1 MIPTPHSGSHSGSLL
16 RRLQVSFALAT
27 LAVVGLLALFMDVAL
42 RRSFEAE
49 DAIVMEAQADALA
62 RPGGT
67 RKLPGGDPERRPE
80 KADWRL
86 LDGQGRVLV
95 QSAGMENLPSIF
107 WPIEAR
113 SPLEVKASNGEAF
126 SILVR
131 AIPEGTLQ
139 LAMDRSH
146 EQTLV
151 AGFRRTLGAA
161 IGLAALL
168 AALLGR
174 WVAKRGLRPLH
185 LIAIEAADIAPS
197 RLDHRLHGE
206 HFPEELGEL
215 VATLNGTLAR
225 LQEAFDRLARMAS
238 ELAHELRTPL
248 QNLRAE
254 AEGILLGPNDPEAS
268 REALGSV
275 LEECDRLARLI
286 EQMLFL
292 ANTDNPSTAIEKKSV
307 DVSSLLQ
314 SVADFFEAEA
324 AEAQVNLRVESA
336 AGLTISGDE
345 PLLSRA
351 LHNLAANAL
360 RHTPAGGT
368 IILGANPSASEVRFF
383 VRDDGP
389 GLPLEVLAHLGERWI
404 RGPYAQ
410 GPGLGL
416 GLAIVKGIAQLHG
429 GKLQAQNQPGGGGTG
444 AEVCIW
450 LPRFS

>member
-1 MIPTPHSGSHSGSLL
+1 MSTQLHSGSLL
-16 RRLQVSFALAT
+16 SRLQISFALST
-27 LAVVGLLALFMDVAL
+27 LAVVGLLAFFMDVAL

-49 DAIVMEAQADALA
+49 DAMVLVAQADALA

-67 RKLPGGDPERRPE
+67 RRLPGGDPERRPE

-86 LDGQGRVLV
+86 LDEQGQVRV
-95 QSAGMENLPSIF
+95 QSAGMEKLPGIP
-107 WPIEAR
+107 WPAEAR
-113 SPLEVKASNGEAF
+113 SPLEIKAANGERF

-131 AIPEGTLQ
+131 ALPEGTLQ

-146 EQTLV
+146 EQALV
-151 AGFRRTLGAA
+151 AGFRRSLGIAV
-161 IGLAALL
+161 GLAALL
-168 AALLGR
+168 AAGLGR

-185 LIAIEAADIAPS
+185 RIAEEAGNIAPS
-197 RLDHRLHGE
+197 NLDLRLHAE

-215 VATLNGTLAR
+215 VTTLNGTLAR
-225 LQEAFDRLARMAS
+225 LQEAFDRLSRMAA

-254 AEGILLGPNDPEAS
+254 VEGIVLHQKDAS
-268 REALGSV
+268 VSSEALGSV

-292 ANTDNPSTAIEKKSV
+292 AGTDNPATAIERKPV
-307 DVSSLLQ
+307 EVASLLQ

-324 AEAQVNLRVESA
+324 EEARIMLTVEAAE
-336 AGLTISGDE
+336 GLSISGDE
-345 PLLSRA
+345 PLLNRA

-360 RHTPAGGT
+360 RHTPTGGT
-368 IILGANPSASEVRFF
+368 ITLGAHVEASGLRLFVQDSGAGLSPEVMAR
-383 VRDDGP
+383 
-389 GLPLEVLAHLGERWI
+389 LGERWV
-404 RGPYAQ
+404 RGTDSA

-429 GKLQAQNQPGGGGTG
+429 GRLQAEPPPGGG
-444 AEVCIW
+444 AELSIW
-450 LPRFS
+450 LPR

>member
-1 MIPTPHSGSHSGSLL
+1 MIPRPHSGSLL

-27 LAVVGLLALFMDVAL
+27 LAVVGLLAIFMDIAL
-42 RRSFEAE
+42 RHSFEAE
-49 DAIVMEAQADALA
+49 DAMVMEAQADALSQRGA
-62 RPGGT
+62 T
-67 RKLPGGDPERRPE
+67 RNLPKGDPERRPE

-86 LDGQGRVLV
+86 LDGQGHVLA
-95 QSAGMENLPSIF
+95 QSAGMEKLPPLS
-107 WPIEAR
+107 WPAEAR
-113 SPLEVKASNGEAF
+113 FPVEIQASNGETF

-131 AIPEGTLQ
+131 TIPEGTLQ

-151 AGFRRTLGAA
+151 AGFRRTLGVA
-161 IGLAALL
+161 IAVAALL

-185 LIAIEAADIAPS
+185 LIATEAADIDPS
-197 RLDHRLHGE
+197 SLDRRLNGE

-215 VATLNGTLAR
+215 VTTLNGTLAR
-225 LQEAFDRLARMAS
+225 LQEAFDRLGRMAT

-254 AEGILLGPNDPEAS
+254 VEAILLGPTDAEAS

-275 LEECDRLARLI
+275 LEECGRLARLI

-292 ANTDNPSTAIEKKSV
+292 ARSENPSTVIERKSV
-307 DVSSLLQ
+307 DAPSLLQ

-324 AEAQVNLRVESA
+324 EEAHVNLHVEA
-336 AGLTISGDE
+336 ATGLSISGDE
-345 PLLSRA
+345 PLLKRA
-351 LHNLAANAL
+351 LHNLTANAL
-360 RHTPAGGT
+360 RHTPAGGS
-368 IILGANPSASEVRFF
+368 IVLGARPSASGLQFF
-383 VRDDGP
+383 IRDSGP
-389 GLPLEVLAHLGERWI
+389 GLPPEVLARLSERWV
-404 RGPYAQ
+404 RGSDAR

-429 GKLQAQNQPGGGGTG
+429 GKLQVKNQPDGG
-444 AEVCIW
+444 AEASIW
-450 LPRFS
+450 LPGV

>member
-1 MIPTPHSGSHSGSLL
+1 MKHRPNSGSLL

-27 LAVVGLLALFMDVAL
+27 LAVVGLLAIFMDMAL
-42 RRSFEAE
+42 RHSFEAE
-49 DAIVMEAQADALA
+49 DAVVMEAQADALVQ
-62 RPGGT
+62 RGST
-67 RKLPGGDPERRPE
+67 RKLIEGDQERRPE

-86 LDGQGRVLV
+86 LDGRGHVLA
-95 QSAGMENLPSIF
+95 QSAGMEKLPTLS
-107 WPIEAR
+107 WPAEAR
-113 SPLEVKASNGEAF
+113 SPVETKASNGETF

-131 AIPEGTLQ
+131 TIPEGTLQ

-151 AGFRRTLGAA
+151 AGFRRTLGVA

-185 LIAIEAADIAPS
+185 LIATEAADIDPT
-197 RLDHRLHGE
+197 RLDRRLHGE
-206 HFPEELGEL
+206 QFPEELGEL
-215 VATLNGTLAR
+215 VEKINGTLAR
-225 LQEAFDRLARMAS
+225 LQEAFDRLGRMAS

-254 AEGILLGPNDPEAS
+254 VEAILLGPHDTEAS

-292 ANTDNPSTAIEKKSV
+292 ARSENPSTVIERKSV
-307 DVSSLLQ
+307 DVSFLFQ

-324 AEAQVNLRVESA
+324 EEAHVSLHVEA
-336 AGLTISGDE
+336 ATGLEISGDE
-345 PLLSRA
+345 PLLKRA
-351 LHNLAANAL
+351 LHNLTANAL
-360 RHTPAGGT
+360 RHTPAGGI
-368 IILGANPSASEVRFF
+368 IILGARPSASGLKLFI
-383 VRDDGP
+383 RDSGP
-389 GLPLEVLAHLGERWI
+389 GLPPEVLARLGERWV
-404 RGPYAQ
+404 RGPDAR

-429 GKLQAQNQPGGGGTG
+429 GKLQAENQSGGGTE
-444 AEVCIW
+444 ASIW
-450 LPRFS
+450 LPGSTAS

>member
-1 MIPTPHSGSHSGSLL
+1 MSHRPHSGSLL

-27 LAVVGLLALFMDVAL
+27 LAVVGLLALFMDMAL
-42 RRSFEAE
+42 RHSFEAE

-62 RPGGT
+62 QRGAT
-67 RKLPGGDPERRPE
+67 RKLPVGDPERRPE

-86 LDGQGRVLV
+86 LDGEGKVLA
-95 QSAGMENLPSIF
+95 QSAGMDKLPPLSWPF
-107 WPIEAR
+107 EARNPIEIRAT
-113 SPLEVKASNGEAF
+113 NGETF

-131 AIPEGTLQ
+131 AIPEGTLH

-151 AGFRRTLGAA
+151 AGFRRTLGIA
-161 IGLAALL
+161 IALAALL

-185 LIAIEAADIAPS
+185 LIATEAAHIDPS
-197 RLDHRLHGE
+197 NLDRRLHGE

-215 VATLNGTLAR
+215 VTTLNGTLAR
-225 LQEAFDRLARMAS
+225 LQEAFDRLGRMAS

-254 AEGILLGPNDPEAS
+254 VEAILLNRNEAEAS

-292 ANTDNPSTAIEKKSV
+292 ARTENPSTAIERKSL

-314 SVADFFEAEA
+314 SVAEFFEAEA
-324 AEAQVNLRVESA
+324 DESHVNLRLESVT
-336 AGLTISGDE
+336 GLTIIGDE
-345 PLLSRA
+345 PLLQRA
-351 LHNLAANAL
+351 LHNLTANAL

-368 IILGANPSASEVRFF
+368 IILGARANPLGLHLF
-383 VRDDGP
+383 VRDSGA
-389 GLPLEVLAHLGERWI
+389 GLPSEVLARLGERWV
-404 RGPYAQ
+404 RGPDVR

-416 GLAIVKGIAQLHG
+416 GLAITKGIAQLHG
-429 GKLQAQNQPGGGGTG
+429 GKLQAENQIGGG
-444 AEVCIW
+444 AEASIW
-450 LPRFS
+450 LPG